1 MGIKLDV
8 NCLDHAIKLVNGS
21 QLHLLKAIS
30 MVVEPAEQVAI
41 VGASGSGKST
51 LLSLLAGLESQQQ
64 GSINYLYNNELLT
77 EINDISGFVFQH
89 FHLLPELNAL
99 QNVALPM
106 LLKGMKGA
114 EQHAF
119 EKLRLVQMEAQAM
132 QPVTKLSGGEQQRV
146 AIARA
151 LCSEPKIMFAD
162 EPTGNL
168 DQSTAEQ
175 VFEHMQKGAR
185 AAGTTMIVVTHD
197 LNLAAKLDKIYHLEN
212 GELRL

>member
-8 NCLDHAIKLVNGS
+8 SHLDHTIQLVNGN

-30 MVVEPAEQVAI
+30 MAVEPGEQIAI

-51 LLSLLAGLESQQQ
+51 LLSLLAGLENQQNGRISYQ
-64 GSINYLYNNELLT
+64 HDNEQLE
-77 EINDISGFVFQH
+77 EINSVSGFVFQH

-99 QNVALPM
+99 QNVALP
-106 LLKGMKGA
+106 LLLRGEKSA
-114 EQHAF
+114 EEQAL
-119 EKLRLVQMEAQAM
+119 EKLRIVNMEDQAL

-151 LCSEPKIMFAD
+151 LCSEPQIIFAD

-168 DQSTAEQ
+168 DQTTAEQ
-175 VFEHMQKGAR
+175 VFEHMQNGAKES
-185 AAGTTMIVVTHD
+185 GTTMVVVTHD

>member
-8 NCLDHAIKLVNGS
+8 SRLDHTIQLVNGN

-30 MVVEPAEQVAI
+30 MAVEPGEQIAI

-51 LLSLLAGLESQQQ
+51 LLSLLAGLENQQNGQ
-64 GSINYLYNNELLT
+64 IRYQHENEQLD
-77 EINDISGFVFQH
+77 EINSVSGFVFQH

-99 QNVALPM
+99 QNVALP
-106 LLKGMKGA
+106 LLLRGEKSA
-114 EQHAF
+114 EEQAL
-119 EKLRLVQMEAQAM
+119 EKLRIVKMEDQAL

-151 LCSEPKIMFAD
+151 LCSEPQIIFAD

-168 DQSTAEQ
+168 DQTTAEQ
-175 VFEHMQKGAR
+175 VFEHMQNGAKES
-185 AAGTTMIVVTHD
+185 GTTMIVVTHD

>member
-1 MGIKLDV
+1 MGVKLDV
-8 NCLDHAIKLVNGS
+8 NRLDHTIKLVNGN

-30 MVVEPAEQVAI
+30 MIVEPAEQVAI

-51 LLSLLAGLESQQQ
+51 LLSLLAGLESRQQ
-64 GSINYLYNNELLT
+64 GSISYQCGSEQLNK
-77 EINDISGFVFQH
+77 INDVSGFVFQH

-99 QNVALPM
+99 QNVALPL
-106 LLKGMKGA
+106 LLKGQKDA
-114 EQHAF
+114 EHCAL

-151 LCSEPKIMFAD
+151 LCSEPKVIFAD

-168 DQSTAEQ
+168 DQKTAEQ
-175 VFEHMQKGAR
+175 VFEHMQKGAK

>member
-8 NCLDHAIKLVNGS
+8 SRLDHTVQLVNGN

-30 MVVEPAEQVAI
+30 MAVEPGEQIAI

-51 LLSLLAGLESQQQ
+51 LLSLLAGLENKQHGRIDYQHDNQQL
-64 GSINYLYNNELLT
+64 N
-77 EINDISGFVFQH
+77 EINHVSGFVFQH

-99 QNVALPM
+99 QNVALP
-106 LLKGMKGA
+106 LLLRGEKSA
-114 EQHAF
+114 EERAL
-119 EKLRLVQMEAQAM
+119 EKLRIVKMEDQAL

-151 LCSEPKIMFAD
+151 LCSEPKIIFAD

-175 VFEHMQKGAR
+175 VFEHMQIGAKQS
-185 AAGTTMIVVTHD
+185 GTTMVVVTHD

>member
-8 NCLDHAIKLVNGS
+8 SHLDHTIQLVNGN

-30 MVVEPAEQVAI
+30 MAVEPGEQIAI

-51 LLSLLAGLESQQQ
+51 LLSLLAGLENQQSGRISYQ
-64 GSINYLYNNELLT
+64 HDNEQLE
-77 EINDISGFVFQH
+77 EINSVSGFVFQH

-99 QNVALPM
+99 QNVALP
-106 LLKGMKGA
+106 LLLRGEKSA
-114 EQHAF
+114 EEQAL
-119 EKLRLVQMEAQAM
+119 EKLRIVNMEDQAL

-151 LCSEPKIMFAD
+151 LCSEPQIIFAD

-168 DQSTAEQ
+168 DQTTAEQ
-175 VFEHMQKGAR
+175 VFEHMQNGAKES
-185 AAGTTMIVVTHD
+185 GTTMVVVTHD